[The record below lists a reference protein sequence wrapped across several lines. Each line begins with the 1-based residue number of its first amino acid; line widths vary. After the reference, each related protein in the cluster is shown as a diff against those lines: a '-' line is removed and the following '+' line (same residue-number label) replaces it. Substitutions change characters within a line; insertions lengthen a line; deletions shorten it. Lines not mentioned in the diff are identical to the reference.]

1 MITKMKT
8 FFTFLLG
15 SLLTVTTFAADRR
28 PTVTISGSRDYE
40 IVIDGRRVIN
50 NNGGNYVNIHGLRN
64 GRHRMEV
71 YEMRRGLFGRSSRR
85 VSASEFTLWNTDLNI
100 NIDRFGT
107 VRVFESGNGR
117 NGRGRNN
124 NGYGDNDDWGRN
136 RDWNNRD
143 RDWDNENNHGQY
155 PRY

>member
-1 MITKMKT
+1 MKT
-8 FFTFLLG
+8 FFIFLLG
-15 SLLTVTTFAADRR
+15 TLLTVTAFAADRR

-50 NNGGNYVNIHGLRN
+50 NNGGNYININDLRN

-85 VSASEFTLWNTDLNI
+85 ISASEFTLRNNDLNI

-107 VRVFESGNGR
+107 VRVFESGY
-117 NGRGRNN
+117 GRNN
-124 NGYGDNDDWGRN
+124 NGYGDNDDRGRS
-136 RDWNNRD
+136 RDWNNG
-143 RDWDNENNHGQY
+143 NNHGQY

>member
-1 MITKMKT
+1 MKT
-8 FFTFLLG
+8 FFIFLLG
-15 SLLTVTTFAADRR
+15 SLLTVTAFAADRR

-50 NNGGNYVNIHGLRN
+50 NNGGNYVNINGLRN

-71 YEMRRGLFGRSSRR
+71 YEMRRGFFGRSSRR
-85 VSASEFTLWNTDLNI
+85 ISTSEFTLWNNDLNI

-117 NGRGRNN
+117 NNGYGRNN
-124 NGYGDNDDWGRN
+124 NGYGDNDDRGRN

-143 RDWDNENNHGQY
+143 RDWNNENNHGQY